1 MDDGGAGKGD
11 AAFTL
16 EQKLGLADWLSR
28 PLRENRWLYIR
39 VAIAATLINI
49 FALFSSLYTMTVY
62 DRVVPTS
69 AFGSLIGLSIG
80 LFIVMVFDFIMK
92 GLRGY
97 FVDVAGSRLDQ
108 RIGRAIFV
116 KILAMRLD
124 QRRGSIGGMSAIV
137 REVDTIREFFASAT
151 ISALVDVPFILLTL
165 TVIALIGGSV
175 VWVPIVLIPIVLI
188 PIVLLIGFALQPA
201 LRKQSSALMGNALSK
216 QAVLVETIGSLE
228 TVKVAGAGPMLDAR
242 FDSAMEQQAIVSLR
256 QRIISNLAVNSAL
269 TAQMLCYAGVVFV
282 GVFKI
287 ADQSMTMGS
296 LIACSILAGR
306 AVAPLSQIA
315 QLLTRIHSARTA
327 YKQIDALMQQPD
339 EIGEN
344 HRTAPMVLEGGIEFR
359 DVDFRYPGAA
369 ELALRN
375 INFRINP
382 GEHVALIGPIGSG
395 KSTVARLIAGLY
407 EPASGLVMVD
417 GIDIRQLEAVSFRAK
432 IGALLQDNSLLTGT
446 IRENIELARGSDEEE
461 LHRVAQM
468 SGAHDFIA
476 TLPHGYELRLSD
488 RGEGLSGGQR
498 QSIALARAMYG
509 RPPIM
514 VLDEPTSSIDTDT
527 ENALISKMKAELE
540 GRTLVLITHRPS
552 LLALVDRV
560 MLMSRGRIMVDG
572 TPDQISKKIAL
583 LKVG

>member
-1 MDDGGAGKGD
+1 MDDNGAGKGD
-11 AAFTL
+11 GAFTF

-28 PLRENRWLYIR
+28 PLRENRWLYVR
-39 VAIAATLINI
+39 VCFAAALINI
-49 FALFSSLYTMTVY
+49 FALFTALYTMTVY
-62 DRVVPTS
+62 DRVIPTS

-80 LFIVMVFDFIMK
+80 LMIVIVFDFIMK

-108 RIGRAIFV
+108 RIGRAIFA

-137 REVDTIREFFASAT
+137 REVETIREFFASAT

-165 TVIALIGGSV
+165 LVIALIGGSV
-175 VWVPIVLIPIVLI
+175 VWVPIVLIPL
-188 PIVLLIGFALQPA
+188 VLLIGFALQPA
-201 LRKQSSALMGNALSK
+201 LRKQSSELLGNALSK

-242 FDSAMEQQAIVSLR
+242 FDSAMEQQAVMSLR
-256 QRIISNLAVNSAL
+256 QRIIANLAVNSAL

-282 GVFKI
+282 GVYKI

-327 YKQIDALMQQPD
+327 YRQIDAMMQQPD
-339 EIGEN
+339 EIGEG

-375 INFRINP
+375 INFRIKP

-417 GIDIRQLEAVSFRAK
+417 GIDIRQLEAVSFRGK
-432 IGALLQDNSLLTGT
+432 IGALLQDNSLLTGS
-446 IRENIELARGSDEEE
+446 IRENIVLARGSDEEE

-540 GRTLVLITHRPS
+540 GRTLVLITHRPN

-572 TPDQISKKIAL
+572 TPDQISKKVAL

>member
-11 AAFTL
+11 GAFTF

-39 VAIAATLINI
+39 VAIAAALINI
-49 FALFSSLYTMTVY
+49 FALFTALYTMTVY
-62 DRVVPTS
+62 DRVIPTS

-80 LFIVMVFDFIMK
+80 LFIVMIFDFIMK

-108 RIGRAIFV
+108 RIGRAIFA

-137 REVDTIREFFASAT
+137 REVETIREFFASAT

-165 TVIALIGGSV
+165 LVIALIGGSV
-175 VWVPIVLIPIVLI
+175 VWVPIVLIPL
-188 PIVLLIGFALQPA
+188 VLLIGFALQPA
-201 LRKQSSALMGNALSK
+201 LRKQSSELLGNSLSK

-228 TVKVAGAGPMLDAR
+228 TVKVSGAGPMLDAR
-242 FDSAMEQQAIVSLR
+242 FDGAMEQHAVASLR

-269 TAQMLCYAGVVFV
+269 TAQMMCYAGVVFV

-339 EIGEN
+339 EIGDS
-344 HRTAPMVLEGGIEFR
+344 HRNAPMVLEGGIEFR

-375 INFRINP
+375 INFKIKP

-417 GIDIRQLEAVSFRAK
+417 GIDIRQLEAVSFRSK
-432 IGALLQDNSLLTGT
+432 IGALLQDNNLFTGT
-446 IRENIELARGSDEEE
+446 IRENIELARQGDEAE

>member
-1 MDDGGAGKGD
+1 MNDSGAGKGD
-11 AAFTL
+11 GAFTF

-39 VAIAATLINI
+39 VAIAAALINI
-49 FALFSSLYTMTVY
+49 FALFTALYTMTVY
-62 DRVVPTS
+62 DRVIPTS
-69 AFGSLIGLSIG
+69 AFGSLIGLTIG
-80 LFIVMVFDFIMK
+80 MLIVMIFDFIMK

-108 RIGRAIFV
+108 RVGRAIFA
-116 KILAMRLD
+116 KLLAMRLD

-137 REVDTIREFFASAT
+137 REVETIREFFASAT

-165 TVIALIGGSV
+165 LVIALIGGSV
-175 VWVPIVLIPIVLI
+175 VWVPIVLIPL
-188 PIVLLIGFALQPA
+188 VLLIGFALQPA
-201 LRKQSSALMGNALSK
+201 LRKQSSELLGNSLSK

-228 TVKVAGAGPMLDAR
+228 TVKVSGAGPMLDAR
-242 FDSAMEQQAIVSLR
+242 FDSAMEQHAVASLR

-269 TAQMLCYAGVVFV
+269 TAQMMCYAGVVFV
-282 GVFKI
+282 GVYKI

-339 EIGEN
+339 EIGDS
-344 HRTAPMVLEGGIEFR
+344 HRNAPMVLEGGIEFR

-375 INFRINP
+375 INFRIKP

-417 GIDIRQLEAVSFRAK
+417 GIDIRQLEAVSFRSK
-432 IGALLQDNSLLTGT
+432 IGALLQDNNLFTGT
-446 IRENIELARGSDEEE
+446 IRENIELARQGDEAE

-527 ENALISKMKAELE
+527 ENALIGKMKTELE
-540 GRTLVLITHRPS
+540 GRTLILITHRPS